1 MDTQTP
7 TAGSAPA
14 AIPARDTASTEQFA
28 RSPAT
33 RLRNNRNF
41 NIFWI
46 GQTLSGVGDAVA
58 LIAMP
63 LLVLRVTGSVAR
75 MGAVT
80 AVVGVA
86 MLVAG
91 IVAGP
96 IADRVDRRRLMI
108 LCDLARM
115 IVYAAIPVGWWMAG
129 PQQWLIFVTAG
140 SGAFFGMCFS
150 IAYIAAIAN
159 LVDRDQVTD
168 ANGRLQTSAAVASVI
183 GPALAG
189 VIAARFDPAAA
200 LGVDAL
206 SFALSAGSLA
216 CIRLR
221 PGDSVGPDAPHAG
234 HLAELLAGVRFLW
247 RQPVLRAL
255 TWMIAGFSFL
265 TMGGLDLF
273 VYHLTHDLGQSD
285 RAVGLVFGMV
295 SSGAIVGGRLAAP
308 ARRRFGVAVC
318 YLGSAI
324 IEGCILAGIG
334 LAPTVAL
341 MLPLTV
347 GFMFLE
353 ILKGVNSIAVRQQ
366 VTPDHLLGRVTAA
379 FWTINSAPGPIGAAF
394 FTALAA
400 HIGAPV
406 ALLLIGVGFT
416 IIALLGLRTPARTRY
431 PETATMPEMSILA
444 G

>member
-1 MDTQTP
+1 MDDHSP
-7 TAGSAPA
+7 AGDA
-14 AIPARDTASTEQFA
+14 AWAQFA
-28 RSPAT
+28 RSPAR
-33 RLRNNRNF
+33 RLRDNRNF
-41 NIFWI
+41 NIFWL
-46 GQTLSGVGDAVA
+46 GQSLSSIGDAVA

-63 LLVLRVTGSVAR
+63 LLVLHVTGSVAQ
-75 MGAVT
+75 MGFVT

-86 MLVAG
+86 MLLAG

-96 IADRVDRRRLMI
+96 IADRVDRRRFMI

-115 IVYAAIPVGWWMAG
+115 IVYAAIPVGWWVGG
-129 PQQWLIFVTAG
+129 PQRWLIFLTAG
-140 SGAFFGMCFS
+140 GGAFFGMCFS
-150 IAYIAAIAN
+150 VTYIAAIAN

-168 ANGRLQTSAAVASVI
+168 ANGRLQTSAAIASVI

-189 VIAARFDPAAA
+189 IIAARFDPAAA

-206 SFALSAGSLA
+206 SFACSAGSLA

-221 PGDSVGPDAPHAG
+221 GAEAMRPGEPHAG
-234 HLAELLAGVRFLW
+234 RVAELSAGVRFLW

-255 TWMIAGFSFL
+255 TLMIAGFSFL

-273 VYHLTHDLGQSD
+273 VYHLRHDLGQSD
-285 RAVGLVFGMV
+285 RAVGLVFGV
-295 SSGAIVGGRLAAP
+295 ASSGAIVGGLLAAP
-308 ARRRFGVAVC
+308 ARRRWGFAVC

-324 IEGCILAGIG
+324 VEGCVLVGIG

-406 ALLLIGVGFT
+406 ALLLIGLGFT
-416 IIALLGLRTPARTRY
+416 IIALLGLRTPARARY
-431 PETATMPEMSILA
+431 PETATMPEMPILT

>member
-7 TAGSAPA
+7 TAGSTPATLSAPDA
-14 AIPARDTASTEQFA
+14 ASTEQFA
-28 RSPAT
+28 RSPAMH
-33 RLRNNRNF
+33 LRNNRNF

-46 GQTLSGVGDAVA
+46 GQSLSSIGDAVA

-63 LLVLRVTGSVAR
+63 LLVLQVTGSVAR
-75 MGAVT
+75 MGTVT

-115 IVYAAIPVGWWMAG
+115 VVYAAIPVGWWIAG
-129 PQQWLIFVTAG
+129 PRQWLIFVTAG
-140 SGAFFGMCFS
+140 CGAFFGMCFS
-150 IAYIAAIAN
+150 VTYIAAIAN

-189 VIAARFDPAAA
+189 AIAARFDPAAA
-200 LGVDAL
+200 IGVDAL

-221 PGDSVGPDAPHAG
+221 PGDGVRSDAPRAG
-234 HLAELLAGVRFLW
+234 RVAELLAGVRFLW

-265 TMGGLDLF
+265 TMGALDLF
-273 VYHLTHDLGQSD
+273 VYHLTHDLGRSD
-285 RAVGLVFGMV
+285 RAVGLVFAV
-295 SSGAIVGGRLAAP
+295 ASSGAIVGGLLAAP
-308 ARRRFGVAVC
+308 ARRRWGFAVC

-324 IEGCILAGIG
+324 VEGCILMGIG

-353 ILKGVNSIAVRQQ
+353 ILKGVNSIALRQQ

-379 FWTINSAPGPIGAAF
+379 FWTINSAPGPIGAALL
-394 FTALAA
+394 TALAA
-400 HIGAPV
+400 RSSAPV
-406 ALLLIGVGFT
+406 VLLLIGAGFT
-416 IIALLGLRTPARTRY
+416 IIALLGLRTPARTRR
-431 PETATMPEMSILA
+431 PEAAATPEPSALT
-444 G
+444 

>member
-1 MDTQTP
+1 MDDHRATT
-7 TAGSAPA
+7 GGAPA
-14 AIPARDTASTEQFA
+14 TIHARGEAVANQFA

-33 RLRNNRNF
+33 RLRTNQDF

-46 GQTLSGVGDAVA
+46 GQTLSSVGDAVA

-63 LLVLRVTGSVAR
+63 LLVLHVTGSIAQ
-75 MGAVT
+75 MGFVT
-80 AVVGVA
+80 AAVGVA

-91 IVAGP
+91 VVAGP
-96 IADRVDRRRLMI
+96 IADHGDRRRFMI

-115 IVYAAIPVGWWMAG
+115 VIYAAIPLGWWIVG
-129 PQQWLIFVTAG
+129 PQRWLIFCTAG
-140 SGAFFGMCFS
+140 LGAFFGMCFS
-150 IAYIAAIAN
+150 VTSITAIAN

-168 ANGRLQTSAAVASVI
+168 ANGRLQASAAVASII

-200 LGVDAL
+200 LGVDSL
-206 SFALSAGSLA
+206 SFAVSAGSLA

-221 PGDSVGPDAPHAG
+221 K
-234 HLAELLAGVRFLW
+234 AETAQSNELPASRVSELFAGVRFLW
-247 RQPVLRAL
+247 HQPVLRAL

-265 TMGGLDLF
+265 TIGGLDLF
-273 VYHLTHDLGQSD
+273 VYHLKHDLGQSD
-285 RAVGLVFGMV
+285 RAVGLIFGIAA
-295 SSGAIVGGRLAAP
+295 SGAIVGGLLAAP
-308 ARRRFGVAVC
+308 ARRRWGFAVC

-324 IEGCILAGIG
+324 VEGCVLAGIG
-334 LAPTVAL
+334 LAPTLAL

-366 VTPDHLLGRVTAA
+366 LTPDHLLGRVTAA
-379 FWTINSAPGPIGAAF
+379 FWTINSAPGPIGAAL

-400 HIGAPV
+400 NIGAPAV
-406 ALLLIGVGFT
+406 LLLIGAGFT
-416 IIALLGLRTPARTRY
+416 AIALCGLRTPARTRY
-431 PETATMPEMSILA
+431 PEVAVAPDISAVI
-444 G
+444 